1 MAVDTLLNNRYAISD
16 SGEEPLGK
24 GGMAIIYAGTDTQTD
39 ESIAAKTLLPAYQG
53 DKHRRE
59 RFRREANVLR
69 AVQNP
74 HIVELLDVVDG
85 RHGTWIL
92 MEHLQGETLR
102 AKLDREGPFRPS
114 TVNKWLAQVA
124 AALEHMH
131 RIGYV
136 HLDITPQN
144 LFLTTDGDVKLI
156 DFGIAQ
162 HAYIEPQKE
171 GNKLLGTAAYIS
183 PEHGSGGVV
192 TPAADVYSLGCVVFE
207 LLTGKKVF
215 SEHGHLENNVTIT
228 MRQDHAPD
236 LPTSV
241 APELDLPVWIDTVVG
256 RALIPTPDD
265 RYPSVTAFAEA
276 FNARANPPLLK
287 LSWPRRQSP
296 RVQDTQGIQPSFRPV
311 QSTLPRVE
319 QRKSE
324 PELVLPPRTPRE
336 PSAPRRWLQK
346 ELRNARKAIVVF
358 MLLVSMV
365 LGAPLLG
372 GSMMMDWLLGAVPG
386 STTEVVDGNWYLRSG
401 PRTESEIRTLM
412 MQGTSVR
419 VTGAPAIINGDMW
432 WPVRVDIDGQQ
443 YVGWAYDN
451 GLQRTWLMNRA
462 AGLQELR
469 ASIDERW
476 DNAVSFLPG

>member
-16 SGEEPLGK
+16 SGEDPLGK
-24 GGMAIIYAGTDTQTD
+24 GGMAVIYAGTDTQTG
-39 ESIAAKTLLPAYQG
+39 EEIAAKTLLPAYQG
-53 DKHRRE
+53 DTHRRE
-59 RFRREANVLR
+59 RFRREARVLR

-102 AKLDREGPFRPS
+102 AKLDREGAFRPS
-114 TVNKWLAQVA
+114 TVNRWLAQVA

-131 RIGYV
+131 RLGYV

-215 SEHGHLENNVTIT
+215 SEHGQVANNATIT
-228 MRQDHAPD
+228 MRQDNAPD

-241 APELDLPVWIDTVVG
+241 APELNLPAWVDTVVG

-276 FNARANPPLLK
+276 FNARAHPPLLK
-287 LSWPRRQSP
+287 VSWPRRQVD
-296 RVQDTQGIQPSFRPV
+296 RDQGTRPV
-311 QSTLPRVE
+311 QPTQLRFAEPRTE
-319 QRKSE
+319 SRQPE
-324 PELVLPPRTPRE
+324 PDLVLPARVPRD

-346 ELRNARKAIVVF
+346 ELRNARKAVVVF
-358 MLLVSMV
+358 LLLVSMV
-365 LGAPLLG
+365 LGAPLVG
-372 GSMMMDWLLGAVPG
+372 GSVMMDWLLGAVPG
-386 STTEVVDGNWYLRSG
+386 STTEVVDGNWYLRAS
-401 PRTESEIRTLM
+401 PRTESEIRALL
-412 MQGTSVR
+412 MQGSEVR
-419 VTGAPAIINGDMW
+419 VTGAPTIVDGEVW
-432 WPVRVDIDGQQ
+432 WPVRAEVDGQGFS
-443 YVGWAYDN
+443 GWAHDN

-462 AGLQELR
+462 AGLQLLR
-469 ASIDERW
+469 EGIDNRW
-476 DNAVSFLPG
+476 DTAVSFLPG